1 MKTVRSAVV
10 AAMIGATALGMAG
23 IARTAPRTDPG
34 GLCASLD
41 AHGGCALSASG
52 PSYGGDAMATAGARQ
67 EQQVVNYLTQVLQDF
82 DAAAGLADTH
92 ADGSPIHEMEAT
104 SSSYSSAGTKTV
116 VVKVYQ
122 DLGDERPATWYRA
135 FSYANASGAPIDF
148 GTLFRPGTRPLDVI
162 APMVAD
168 QMGRDVGQ
176 PITIDPAIANDP
188 ANYQNFAIT
197 DDAVVFFF
205 DRDHLHPTYAAT
217 RVAIPRTAIADLLSP
232 GL

>member
-1 MKTVRSAVV
+1 MKTVRSAMV
-10 AAMIGATALGMAG
+10 AAMIGAAALGLAG

-34 GLCASLD
+34 GFCASLD
-41 AHGGCALSASG
+41 AHGGCALSASA
-52 PSYGGDAMATAGARQ
+52 PARQ
-67 EQQVVNYLTQVLQDF
+67 DQQVVNYLTQILQDF
-82 DAAAGLADTH
+82 DAAAGAADTH
-92 ADGSPIHEMEAT
+92 DPASQPVHEMQAT
-104 SSSYSSAGTKTV
+104 SSTYTSAGTKTV

-122 DLGDERPATWYRA
+122 DLGDTRPATWYRA
-135 FSYANASGAPIDF
+135 FSYASASGAPITFD
-148 GTLFRPGTRPLDVI
+148 TLFRPGTRPLEVI

-176 PITIDPAIANDP
+176 PVTIDPTVGTDP

-205 DRDHLHPTYAAT
+205 DRDQLHPAYGAT
-217 RVAIPRTAIADLLSP
+217 RVAIPRAAIADLLNP